1 MIFTRFTKKQ
11 LLNFLKN
18 KYFIT
23 IVIFLIWLL
32 FFDRNNIIEI
42 AKNMKHL
49 KQLEKDKQYY
59 IERIEKDS
67 ERLEQLRTNDE
78 NLEKFARETYFMK
91 KKDEDLF
98 IIVEDE
104 K

>member
-1 MIFTRFTKKQ
+1 MNFARITKKQ
-11 LLNFLKN
+11 VLNVLKN

-23 IVIFLIWLL
+23 FIIFLIWLL
-32 FFDRNNIIEI
+32 FFDRNNIVEI

-59 IERIEKDS
+59 IERIENDS
-67 ERLEQLRTNDE
+67 ERLKQLRTNNE

-91 KKDEDLF
+91 KHNEDLF
-98 IIVEDE
+98 IVVEED